1 MEKPKKQGDP
11 FLIAFG
17 VYGGVGFQLAASVV
31 AGLLIGNYLDG
42 RWGTA
47 PWLAMGGL
55 FLGTVGGFYN
65 LIRILIWNQ
74 ERKEKRLGGDKGS
87 TE

>member
-1 MEKPKKQGDP
+1 MTKPQKKGDP

-17 VYGGVGFQLAASVV
+17 IYGGVGMQLGVSVV

-47 PWLAMGGL
+47 PWLAMAGL
-55 FLGTVGGFYN
+55 ILGAFGGFYN

-74 ERKEKRLGGDKGS
+74 ERKERKGAS
-87 TE
+87 E